1 MEQLTGCPCCLLL
14 RGCQS
19 RAAGR
24 AGRVGE
30 GYYCDAA
37 SLLAQLVV
45 GADGLLCNI
54 PDDCLTFR
62 IQSFKV
68 LMQRVAFQSEVLD
81 LVTFTCFYLL
91 KQCLR
96 TFGLI
101 L

>member
-1 MEQLTGCPCCLLL
+1 MEQLTGCTCCLLL

-30 GYYCDAA
+30 GHDCDAA

-45 GADGLLCNI
+45 GGYGLLRNI

-68 LMQRVAFQSEVLD
+68 LMQCVAFQREVLD

-91 KQCLR
+91 KLCLR
-96 TFGLI
+96 ALGLI